1 MSLTPLTF
9 TGVST
14 FSNDLQTVLSRAT
27 AIAGLPIQALQNQQK
42 DIVQQ
47 KLLVT
52 NLNTAVAALA
62 GSVSNLGNIGQ
73 QKALVASS
81 SDSAKVTA
89 TNVSSSGPAVY
100 TISNITS
107 VARAAAETSAGFAG
121 ATSAVSSTGTV
132 KLVAGSHE
140 YTIDLTDKNNL
151 TGLRD
156 AINNLGA
163 GVTATVLTTG
173 TGATPYYL
181 SVTANNPGAT
191 TLQLIDDPG
200 GAAANLLS
208 ANNQGADTVFQLN
221 GVDVRKNTT
230 LINDVVPGVT
240 FHILGT
246 TSGAE
251 TVGVTVASS
260 RSQLASALSDFVNAY
275 NGVTDQ
281 VNAQVGKNAGLLSG
295 DFLVREVQ
303 DKMRGLASYSGSSGS
318 VKGLAD
324 LGIEFD
330 SSGVAKFN
338 QTTFNNLSDSQ
349 INDAFNFL
357 GSSTT
362 GFGGL
367 VSGLTNI
374 SDSAT
379 GLGKIQLDNYDAAN
393 QRLSGQIA
401 TLTGRANEAQKN
413 LAARLQAA
421 DALLAALQSQQS
433 IVTAQI
439 NSLNYAL
446 YGKQTNQ

>member
-1 MSLTPLTF
+1 MSLTPLAF

-14 FSNDLQTVLSRAT
+14 FSNDLQTILSRAT
-27 AIAGLPIQALQNQQK
+27 SIASLPIQALQNQQK

-52 NLNTAVAALA
+52 NLNTAVATLA
-62 GSVSNLGNIGQ
+62 SSVSNLGNIGR

-81 SDSAKVTA
+81 SDSATVTA
-89 TNVSSSGPAVY
+89 TNISAPGPAVY
-100 TISNITS
+100 TISDITS
-107 VARAAAETSAGFAG
+107 VAKAAAETSAGYADT
-121 ATSAVSSTGTV
+121 ASAVSSSGTV
-132 KLVAGSHE
+132 KLVAGSSE
-140 YTIDLTDKNNL
+140 YTIDLTGRNNL

-200 GAAANLLS
+200 GAATSLLS
-208 ANNQGADTVFQLN
+208 AGNQGADTVFKLN

-240 FHILGT
+240 FNILDT
-246 TSGAE
+246 TSGGE
-251 TVGVTVASS
+251 TVNVTVASS
-260 RSQLASALSDFVNAY
+260 RSQMASALSDFVNAY
-275 NGVTDQ
+275 NGVADQ
-281 VNAQVGKNAGLLSG
+281 VNAQVGRNAGLLSG
-295 DFLVREVQ
+295 DFLIRETQ
-303 DKMRGLASYSGSSGS
+303 DKLRGLASYTGASGS

-330 SSGVAKFN
+330 SGGVATLN

-349 INDAFNFL
+349 ISDAFNFL
-357 GSSTT
+357 GSTT
-362 GFGGL
+362 DGFGGL
-367 VSGLTNI
+367 AAGLVNI

-379 GLGKIQLDNYDAAN
+379 GLAKIQLDNYDAADR
-393 QRLSGQIA
+393 RLSDQIA
-401 TLTGRANEAQKN
+401 TLTGRASEMQKS

-421 DALLAALQSQQS
+421 DALLASLQSQQS

-439 NSLNYAL
+439 NSLNYTL

>member
-14 FSNDLQTVLSRAT
+14 FSNDLQTILSRAT
-27 AIAGLPIQALQNQQK
+27 SIASLPIQALQNQRK

-47 KLLVT
+47 KLLVS

-62 GSVSNLGNIGQ
+62 SSVSNLGNIGQ

-81 SDSAKVTA
+81 SDSTKVTA
-89 TNVSSSGPAVY
+89 TNVSSPGSAVY

-107 VARAAAETSAGFAG
+107 VAKAAAETSAGFADT
-121 ATSAVSSTGTV
+121 TSAVSSTGTV

-140 YTIDLTDKNNL
+140 YTIDLTGKNNL

-200 GAAANLLS
+200 GAATNLLS
-208 ANNQGADTVFQLN
+208 ANNQGADTVFKLN

-251 TVGVTVASS
+251 SVTVTVGSS

-275 NGVTDQ
+275 NGVADQ

-303 DKMRGLASYSGSSGS
+303 DKLRGLASYAGSSGS
-318 VKGLAD
+318 IKGLAD

-330 SSGVAKFN
+330 SSGVATVN
-338 QTTFNNLSDSQ
+338 QTTFDNLSDSQ
-349 INDAFNFL
+349 INDAFSFL

-379 GLGKIQLDNYDAAN
+379 GLAKIQLDNYDAAN
-393 QRLSGQIA
+393 QRLSDQIT
-401 TLTGRANEAQKN
+401 TLTDRANEAQKS

-439 NSLNYAL
+439 NSLNYTL

>member
-1 MSLTPLTF
+1 MSLTPLAF

-14 FSNDLQTVLSRAT
+14 FSSDLQTILSRAT
-27 AIAGLPIQALQNQQK
+27 SIASLPIQALQNQQK

-62 GSVSNLGNIGQ
+62 SSVSNLGNIGR

-81 SDSAKVTA
+81 SDSATVSA
-89 TNVSSSGPAVY
+89 TNISAPGPAVY
-100 TISNITS
+100 TISDITS
-107 VARAAAETSAGFAG
+107 VAKAAAETSAGYADT
-121 ATSAVSSTGTV
+121 TSAVSLSGTV
-132 KLVAGSHE
+132 KLVAGASE
-140 YTIDLTDKNNL
+140 YTIDLTGRNNL

-200 GAAANLLS
+200 GAATSLLS
-208 ANNQGADTVFQLN
+208 AGNQGADTVFKLN

-240 FHILGT
+240 FNILDT
-246 TSGAE
+246 TSGGE
-251 TVGVTVASS
+251 TVHVTVASS
-260 RSQLASALSDFVNAY
+260 RSQMASALSDFVNAY
-275 NGVTDQ
+275 NGVADQ
-281 VNAQVGKNAGLLSG
+281 VNAQVGRNAGLLSG
-295 DFLVREVQ
+295 DFLIRETQ
-303 DKMRGLASYSGSSGS
+303 DKLRGLASYTGASGS

-330 SSGVAKFN
+330 SGGVATLN
-338 QTTFNNLSDSQ
+338 QTTFNNLSDSR
-349 INDAFNFL
+349 ISDALNFL
-357 GSSTT
+357 GSTT
-362 GFGGL
+362 DGFGGL
-367 VSGLTNI
+367 AAGLANI

-379 GLGKIQLDNYDAAN
+379 GLAKIQLDNYDAADR
-393 QRLSGQIA
+393 RLSDQIA
-401 TLTGRANEAQKN
+401 TLTSRASEMQKS

-421 DALLAALQSQQS
+421 DALLASLQSQQS

-439 NSLNYAL
+439 NSLNYTL

>member
-27 AIAGLPIQALQNQQK
+27 SIASLPIQALQNQQK

-62 GSVSNLGNIGQ
+62 SSVSNLGSIGQ

-81 SDSAKVTA
+81 SDGAKVTA
-89 TNVSSSGPAVY
+89 TNVNSPGPAVY
-100 TISNITS
+100 TISGITS
-107 VARAAAETSAGFAG
+107 VAKAAAETSAGFADT
-121 ATSAVSSTGTV
+121 TSAVSSTGTV
-132 KLVAGSHE
+132 KLVVGSHE
-140 YTIDLTDKNNL
+140 YTVGLTGKNNL

-173 TGATPYYL
+173 AGATPYYL
-181 SVTANNPGAT
+181 SVTANNAGAT

-208 ANNQGADTVFQLN
+208 ANNQGADTVFKLN

-240 FHILGT
+240 FNILDT

-251 TVGVTVASS
+251 TVSVTVASS
-260 RSQLASALSDFVNAY
+260 RSRMASALSDFVNAY
-275 NGVTDQ
+275 NAVSDQ
-281 VNAQVGKNAGLLSG
+281 VNAQVGRNAGLLSG
-295 DFLVREVQ
+295 DFLVREAQ
-303 DKMRGLASYSGSSGS
+303 DKLRGLASYSGSSGS
-318 VKGLAD
+318 VKSLAD

-330 SSGVAKFN
+330 SGGVAKFS

-349 INDAFNFL
+349 VNDAFNFL
-357 GSSTT
+357 GSSTA

-379 GLGKIQLDNYDAAN
+379 GLAKIQLDNYDAAS

-401 TLTGRANEAQKN
+401 TLTDRAGEMQKN

-439 NSLNYAL
+439 NSLNYTL

>member
-1 MSLTPLTF
+1 MSLTPLAF

-14 FSNDLQTVLSRAT
+14 FSSDLQTILSRAT
-27 AIAGLPIQALQNQQK
+27 SIASLPIQALQNQQK

-62 GSVSNLGNIGQ
+62 SSVSNLGNIGR

-81 SDSAKVTA
+81 SDSATVSA
-89 TNVSSSGPAVY
+89 TNISAPGPAVY
-100 TISNITS
+100 TISDITS
-107 VARAAAETSAGFAG
+107 VAKAAAETSAGYADT
-121 ATSAVSSTGTV
+121 TSAVSASGTV
-132 KLVAGSHE
+132 KLVAGASE
-140 YTIDLTDKNNL
+140 YTIDLTGRNNL

-200 GAAANLLS
+200 GAATSLLS
-208 ANNQGADTVFQLN
+208 AGNQGADTVFKLN

-240 FHILGT
+240 FNILDT
-246 TSGAE
+246 TSGGE
-251 TVGVTVASS
+251 TVHVTVASS
-260 RSQLASALSDFVNAY
+260 RSQMASALSDFVNAY
-275 NGVTDQ
+275 NGVADQ
-281 VNAQVGKNAGLLSG
+281 VNAQVGRNAGLLSG
-295 DFLVREVQ
+295 DFLIRETQ
-303 DKMRGLASYSGSSGS
+303 DKLRGLASYTGASGS

-330 SSGVAKFN
+330 SGGVATLN
-338 QTTFNNLSDSQ
+338 QTTFNNLSDSR
-349 INDAFNFL
+349 ISDALNFL
-357 GSSTT
+357 GSTT
-362 GFGGL
+362 DGFGGL
-367 VSGLTNI
+367 AAGLANI

-379 GLGKIQLDNYDAAN
+379 GLAKIQLDNYDAADR
-393 QRLSGQIA
+393 RLSDQIA
-401 TLTGRANEAQKN
+401 TLTSRASEMQKS

-421 DALLAALQSQQS
+421 DALLASLQSQQS

-439 NSLNYAL
+439 NSLNYTL